1 MIGPGNGVRVFLAAG
16 TTDMR
21 CGIAGLCARAKKVL
35 GEDPAGGALLVF
47 RGRMGDRLK
56 ILHWDGQG
64 FCLYYK
70 VLERGHFPWPK
81 ATEGKVALTPAQMAM
96 LSSAINWAWLSC
108 TRTGPIRGQQNE
120 DFSSRFANRHTPLPS
135 HQTILILSARFA
147 RNT

>member
-21 CGIAGLCARAKKVL
+21 CGIAGLCARAEKVL
-35 GEDPAGGALLVF
+35 GEDPASGAVFAF

-70 VLERGHFPWPK
+70 VLERGYFPWPK
-81 ATEGKVALTPAQMAM
+81 ATEGKIALTSAQMAM
-96 LSSAINWAWLSC
+96 LWEAIDWRQPRWTSAP
-108 TRTGPIRGQQNE
+108 TRM
-120 DFSSRFANRHTPLPS
+120 
-135 HQTILILSARFA
+135 
-147 RNT
+147 